1 MVSSK
6 RKATCPKSFMS
17 RSIHPLLLLSLFTLI
32 ASTFLV
38 VTRNLVAP
46 DPVSAQ
52 SAPIT
57 CNPNELLE
65 SKLAALTNQAR
76 EALDRQNA
84 ETASTALQEAI
95 TIALQV
101 KNTPFQADIIQSW
114 LIEPYNGFPTLRIIQ
129 LNQQLKS
136 PQKSRALLDQL
147 LTLTNRLPSAN
158 SADKTRAFIAIARQ
172 YAALGQPRIANNLMA
187 RSRQIEPQIKAP
199 DLRAIALIEMAE
211 AYAELSQPQVAQTIL
226 TQVEKVVPQ
235 LAVEESNRIVER
247 AAVTYARIGNYP
259 KAQQTLQRLS
269 KVPEAF
275 ANTQEGI
282 VQAYLI
288 NGRLAD
294 AEKLAQSIPATPQK
308 VSALAKVA
316 IAYRKT
322 PNQSTALFRQA
333 TTLAQSVEDPYQK
346 DTLLQKLVE
355 AYVQADQLDAAL
367 QLAKSVKN
375 LRNDTLKSVV
385 VAHQKAGKTAQAKVL
400 LSEQLVAIKALND
413 SWEQRGQVWA
423 VIEIAIAVNQFDW
436 IREEW
441 AQISSI
447 DYGLMDWQI
456 IQIAKAYAQTGQQSQ
471 AVEWVR
477 KLPLE
482 NRPLEQIKAL
492 SAISLVT
499 TQAGN
504 STLAN
509 QMLEQAL
516 QTIDPLDKAYQER
529 INREGGDLFSLNR
542 FKPTALASIAVVYSQ
557 MQQPEKTRQ
566 ILQQVVAFSSKIDD
580 PSVASATD
588 NPFAQFVEAKQY
600 LGALQIAEGTAFP
613 DVKKARLQTSA
624 LGLLTLNRFDLV
636 QPIANQ
642 TTEPVSKTQLLLA
655 IAQRYAELNQSQKA
669 FPYLAQAFRVA
680 QTIPGEESQ
689 FDHLG
694 PDGGTVIPIETDRG
708 SLLEAIAIQY
718 ARLNQMSE
726 AMKVANTLKEKATRD
741 EAIQKVRCARTT
753 AIRS

>member
-6 RKATCPKSFMS
+6 RQALCPKSFMS
-17 RSIHPLLLLSLFTLI
+17 RSIHPWLLLSIFTLI
-32 ASTFLV
+32 APTFLV
-38 VTRNLVAP
+38 VTRHLVVPHPA
-46 DPVSAQ
+46 SAQ
-52 SAPIT
+52 PASIT
-57 CNPNELLE
+57 CNPNEQLE
-65 SKLAALTNQAR
+65 SKLATLTNQAR
-76 EALDRQNA
+76 EALDRQDA
-84 ETASTALQEAI
+84 ETAGTALQEAI

-101 KNTPFQADIIQSW
+101 KNTPFQADLIQSW

-136 PQKSRALLDQL
+136 PQKTRALLDQF

-158 SADKTRAFIAIARQ
+158 SVEKTRAFVAIARQ
-172 YAALGQPRIANNLMA
+172 YAALKQLRIANNLMA
-187 RSRQIEPQIKAP
+187 RARQLEPQIKAP
-199 DLRAIALIEMAE
+199 DLRAIALIEIAE
-211 AYAELSQPQVAQTIL
+211 AYAELSQPQVAQTTL
-226 TQVEKVVPQ
+226 AQVEKILPR

-259 KAQQTLQRLS
+259 KAQQTLERLS

-282 VQAYLI
+282 VQAYLS
-288 NGRLAD
+288 NGKLAD
-294 AEKLAQSIPATPQK
+294 AEKLAQSISATPQK
-308 VSALAKVA
+308 ISALAKVA
-316 IAYRKT
+316 IAYRKN
-322 PNQSTALFRQA
+322 PSQSTSLFRQA

-346 DTLLQKLVE
+346 DTLLQEIVE
-355 AYVQADQLDAAL
+355 AYVQAEQLDAAV

-400 LSEQLVAIKALND
+400 LSQQLVAIKALSD
-413 SWEQRGQVWA
+413 SWEQRGQVWT
-423 VIEIAIAVNQFDW
+423 VIETAIAANQFDW
-436 IREEW
+436 IREDW

-456 IQIAKAYAQTGQQSQ
+456 IQIAKAYAQTGQHSQ
-471 AVEWVR
+471 AAEWVR

-482 NRPLEQIKAL
+482 NRPLEQIRAL
-492 SAISLVT
+492 SAIALVT
-499 TQAGN
+499 AQAGN

-516 QTIDPLDKAYQER
+516 QTIDPLDKAYRER
-529 INREGGDLFSLNR
+529 INREGGDLFSLER
-542 FKPTALASIAVVYSQ
+542 FKPTALASIALVYSQ
-557 MQQPEKTRQ
+557 TQQPEKARQ
-566 ILQQVVAFSSKIDD
+566 LLQQVVVFSSKIDD
-580 PSVASATD
+580 PSIASFTD
-588 NPFAQFVEAKQY
+588 NPFAQFIEAKQY

-613 DVKKARLQTSA
+613 EVRNARLQTSA
-624 LGLLTLNRFDLV
+624 LGLLTINRFDLV

-655 IAQRYAELNQSQKA
+655 IAQRYTELNQSQKA
-669 FPYLAQAFRVA
+669 VSYLAQAFQVA

-689 FDHLG
+689 FDRLG
-694 PDGGTVIPIETDRG
+694 TDGGTVIPIETDRG
-708 SLLEAIAIQY
+708 SMLEAIAIQY
-718 ARLNQMSE
+718 ARVNRMSE

-741 EAIQKVRCARTT
+741 EAIQKARCARTT
-753 AIRS
+753 SMRA

>member
-6 RKATCPKSFMS
+6 RKAICPKSFMS
-17 RSIHPLLLLSLFTLI
+17 RSIHPLILLSLFTLI
-32 ASTFLV
+32 APTFLV
-38 VTRNLVAP
+38 ATRNLGAP
-46 DPVSAQ
+46 APVSAQ

-84 ETASTALQEAI
+84 ETAGTALQEAI

-158 SADKTRAFIAIARQ
+158 SSDKTRAFIAIARQ
-172 YAALGQPRIANNLMA
+172 YAVLGQPRIANNLMA

-226 TQVEKVVPQ
+226 TQVEKIVPQ

-282 VQAYLI
+282 VQAYLS

-294 AEKLAQSIPATPQK
+294 AEKLAQSISATPQK

-423 VIEIAIAVNQFDW
+423 VIEIAIAANQFDW

-492 SAISLVT
+492 SAIALVT
-499 TQAGN
+499 AQAGN

-509 QMLEQAL
+509 QMLEQTL
-516 QTIDPLDKAYQER
+516 QTIDPLDKAYQAR

-669 FPYLAQAFRVA
+669 LPYLAQAFRVA
-680 QTIPGEESQ
+680 QTILGEESQ

-708 SLLEAIAIQY
+708 SMLEAIAIQY
-718 ARLNQMSE
+718 AQLNQMSE